1 MSRRPSKEPLATSPG
16 SRWRRAILHAKIVA
30 RLKNSIVLRDGRPGT
45 PEIEDGRAAASH
57 AVSPTGHCEYLRKL
71 RVGVKHMMA
80 ISAMGREMHIRSS
93 VAAEKAQAAQQIA
106 AGNVQTMVESAAAL
120 KLLERWQQGDSTMY
134 AAHTVHPSAIARLSP
149 QPASHMAAMSFTQ
162 AVLRSISPHIQC
174 ALHSVHSVSA
184 ALRVLLLPHL

>member
-1 MSRRPSKEPLATSPG
+1 MSLAKEPLPTSPG

-45 PEIEDGRAAASH
+45 PEIEDGRAATSH

-134 AAHTVHPSAIARLSP
+134 AAHTVLCHRPTIAPACITHGRNELHRQCSDLYLPTFNALS
-149 QPASHMAAMSFTQ
+149 TRCT
-162 AVLRSISPHIQC
+162 L
-174 ALHSVHSVSA
+174 
-184 ALRVLLLPHL
+184 